1 MRKGDLR
8 ERAHGPRVNHA
19 IRVPEVRVVDAD
31 SKNLGV
37 LPTYEA
43 KRRASEQGLDLV
55 EINPK
60 AFPPVCKIIDYGKW
74 KYDQKKAE
82 NEQKKRRTVIEVKE
96 IKLRPKT
103 DDHDLQ
109 TKAQHCRRFLMDS
122 DKVKLTCRFRGR
134 EITHPEVAHDQLA
147 RIAEMVS
154 DVGKIEMPARMEGRT
169 LTMMLAP
176 Q

>member
-8 ERAHGPRVNHA
+8 ERAYGPRVNQA

-31 SKNLGV
+31 GNNLGV
-37 LPTYEA
+37 LPTYAA
-43 KRRASEQGLDLV
+43 KQRASDQGLDLV

-74 KYDQKKAE
+74 KYEQKKAE
-82 NEQKKRRTVIEVKE
+82 NEQKKRRTVTEVKE

-109 TKAQHCRRFLMDS
+109 TKAAHCRRFLLDS

-134 EITHPEVAHDQLA
+134 EITHPEVAHDQLN
-147 RIAEMVS
+147 RIAEMVA
-154 DVGKIEMPARMEGRT
+154 DVGKVEMSARMEGRT